1 MCLGSTGAVPHPQCS
16 HGGSNGRF
24 HAFMTMFP
32 GQGKAWA
39 QMTNGGNS
47 KKALVHEIIGRKMQ
61 EVLDALNAKEGAME
75 DEIEA
80 KETEEVKNL
89 FEERT

>member
-1 MCLGSTGAVPHPQCS
+1 M
-16 HGGSNGRF
+16 
-24 HAFMTMFP
+24 
-32 GQGKAWA
+32 A
-39 QMTNGGNS
+39 QMTNGGTT
-47 KKALVHEIIGRKMQ
+47 KKASVDEIIGRKMQ

-89 FEERT
+89 FEERTRDERSNSDVCMIWP

>member
-1 MCLGSTGAVPHPQCS
+1 M
-16 HGGSNGRF
+16 
-24 HAFMTMFP
+24 
-32 GQGKAWA
+32 A
-39 QMTNGGNS
+39 QMTNGGTT
-47 KKALVHEIIGRKMQ
+47 KKASVDEIIGRKMQ